1 MKISKNYFANNIIF
15 AMMYLKDICKRIFC
29 IYTQKGGENM
39 GLENKFI
46 SYQEL
51 TDLVGCS
58 YQQIQKV
65 HSKKIIEIFNIDIS
79 RLPKKGV
86 LPRVL

>member
-1 MKISKNYFANNIIF
+1 
-15 AMMYLKDICKRIFC
+15 
-29 IYTQKGGENM
+29 M

-51 TDLVGCS
+51 ADLVGCS

-86 LPRVL
+86 LPRECCERYFDVTTPINKNAH